1 MRVLFG
7 SMILVSIPYSLKV
20 FVSIFNG
27 FYETITGKSAKRV
40 SAFAR
45 NGICHFREST
55 PIEIFFKE
63 FVHEGT
69 HVIDRINDLEKNLTK
84 LVNETGNII
93 HEGEKMVKY
102 IKGLN
107 KNQLIEF
114 RARIFEREFEL
125 ALNIELDF
133 KNIDDMIKFIK
144 KNY

>member
-1 MRVLFG
+1 
-7 SMILVSIPYSLKV
+7 
-20 FVSIFNG
+20 
-27 FYETITGKSAKRV
+27 
-40 SAFAR
+40 
-45 NGICHFREST
+45 
-55 PIEIFFKE
+55 
-63 FVHEGT
+63 
-69 HVIDRINDLEKNLTK
+69 
-84 LVNETGNII
+84 
-93 HEGEKMVKY
+93 MVKY